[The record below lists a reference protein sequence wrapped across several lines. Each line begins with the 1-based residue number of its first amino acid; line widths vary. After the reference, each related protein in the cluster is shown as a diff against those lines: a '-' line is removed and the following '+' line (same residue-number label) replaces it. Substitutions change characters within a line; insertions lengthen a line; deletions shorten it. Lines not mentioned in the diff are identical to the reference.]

1 MFHNKL
7 PPIIKILKV
16 LFSNNIINN
25 IFHMSRYPP
34 PQKTLNDKES
44 QQEIIDMF

>member
-25 IFHMSRYPP
+25 IFHMSRYPLK
-34 PQKTLNDKES
+34 KTLNDKES
-44 QQEIIDMF
+44 QQEMIYMF

>member
-34 PQKTLNDKES
+34 QKTLNDKES